1 MPITKI
7 KVYVI
12 SSEPFFLLLR
22 EKRLSMKL
30 RLGQIIIRKHNM
42 LSHFNKHVMCKWRI
56 RTIFLQKTY
65 RHAGFDQHWREEVP
79 APEEK
84 VGAPP
89 ALQSRP
95 PLLSPF
101 TAPAASALTR
111 SGGEERHGEERR
123 HHDESGEWRAAPR
136 QGER

>member
-56 RTIFLQKTY
+56 RTISSENLQACKFQSALERRGT
-65 RHAGFDQHWREEVP
+65 RTGREGGCPAGP
-79 APEEK
+79 A
-84 VGAPP
+84 VA
-89 ALQSRP
+89 
-95 PLLSPF
+95 
-101 TAPAASALTR
+101 APAAQPIHRPR
-111 SGGEERHGEERR
+111 SLGPHQIRRGG
-123 HHDESGEWRAAPR
+123 AP
-136 QGER
+136 Q